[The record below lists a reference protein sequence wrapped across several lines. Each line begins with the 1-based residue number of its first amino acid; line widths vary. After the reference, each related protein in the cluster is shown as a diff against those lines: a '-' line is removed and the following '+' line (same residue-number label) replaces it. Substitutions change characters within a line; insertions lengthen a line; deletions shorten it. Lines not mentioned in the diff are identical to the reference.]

1 MTLRTIVATA
11 LEDVAAI
18 TLAIA
23 AGVWLVRRWWRSALA
38 PACGRGADP
47 PGEGDGFV
55 SIDAL
60 APPPRGDR
68 HRPPS

>member
-1 MTLRTIVATA
+1 MTLRTIVAMA
-11 LEDVAAI
+11 LEDLAAI

-23 AGVWLVRRWWRSALA
+23 AGAWLVRRWWRGALA
-38 PACGRGADP
+38 PACGQGAAP

-60 APPPRGDR
+60 APPPLGDR